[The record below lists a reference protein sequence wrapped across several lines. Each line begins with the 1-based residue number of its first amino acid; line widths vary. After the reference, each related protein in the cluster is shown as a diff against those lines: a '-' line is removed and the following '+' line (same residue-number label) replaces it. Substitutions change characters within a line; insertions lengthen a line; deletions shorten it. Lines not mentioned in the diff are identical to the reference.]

1 MAPSLLIPG
10 HFHSTVTLVT
20 LSYKLFN
27 KTGDTEDLQHVHLK
41 CRRAW

>member
-10 HFHSTVTLVT
+10 HFHSAVALVT

-27 KTGDTEDLQHVHLK
+27 ETGDTEDLTACAFKV
-41 CRRAW
+41 